1 MAKTEKATAKLKA
14 TDADRRAA
22 CAAKAALQPVLD
34 QIAALEAALAPYE
47 RIKRDLTAA
56 RARFRKLTDE
66 FVSELKNRS
75 GFMGEDKKRNLV
87 LELFAQ
93 DLEIGLAAA
102 VGEKQQTITR
112 VIIGL
117 WDKYAEPLHR
127 LSQMHNEVSTKV
139 NCIVRTLGYS

>member
-1 MAKTEKATAKLKA
+1 M
-14 TDADRRAA
+14 RSQSSVS
-22 CAAKAALQPVLD
+22 QPVLD

-47 RIKRDLTAA
+47 QIKRDLTAA

-66 FVSELKNRS
+66 FVSELKNRC
-75 GFMGEDKKRNLV
+75 GFMGDDKKRESCPRTLRSGCCK
-87 LELFAQ
+87 L
-93 DLEIGLAAA
+93 GLDAA
-102 VGEKQQTITR
+102 VGEKQQTLTR
-112 VIIGL
+112 FIIGL